1 MTTIRYIDYIS
12 FIWYNSVWIMSL
24 DVVHLRQ
31 IGRPMKTLFRWYDLH
46 IVRSKWNMWL
56 TDKVNGYLA
65 SLPDPD

>member
-1 MTTIRYIDYIS
+1 
-12 FIWYNSVWIMSL
+12 MSL

-31 IGRPMKTLFRWYDLH
+31 IGRPMKTLYRWYDLH